1 MFHTPICPA
10 QRKTHGN
17 FILSRRWCM
26 PMSVMLLL
34 MLGAIT
40 LSGVDIT
47 AARAHADWMRGH
59 AAELVLNLNTKI
71 QWLADGERCWFVE
84 RDVTG
89 AKRFMLANAK
99 TGQLEP
105 VVDHAAVAAALTI
118 MQKREVSAAQLPITN
133 IAMQPDGTLVLAV
146 DRLWFAYE
154 AKKKTISPTTFNTV
168 LSLGKDIQSSRG
180 GGVDSVITITNNTKG
195 ALTLRWI
202 DLDGKRKDYGTI
214 DAGATQTQSTYAG
227 HVWALYTTD
236 DNLLGVVTAAELP
249 GQITLSDNDL
259 SDKQEKRTPAQ
270 SPDGLWTAF
279 VRGNNLWLRDQAKKE
294 QQLTRDGTAGDS
306 YRMPV
311 WWSPTSAHLMLKKVR
326 AGDKRTITIVE
337 SSPADQLQP
346 KVLTVPYPKPGD
358 AIDVPQLHLVTIADK
373 SVAAVATKE
382 CSNPWDITDPRWDA
396 DGRAFSCLYNER
408 GHQLL
413 RLLRITTDGMTQV
426 LIDERSDTF
435 INYSNK
441 TFHAFI
447 DQDRAVLWASERSGW
462 NHLYR
467 FDVASGKIL
476 NAVTSGEWVVREVE
490 FIDEATQS
498 LVLQV
503 GGRIAQQDPYYV
515 QYARVQFDG
524 TGFTML
530 TEGDGTHAIKWSPD
544 RRYLIDTWS
553 RVDQAPVQ
561 ALRDAKSGRL
571 ICALTKAED
580 SALVAKGWARPE
592 RFTAP
597 GRDGKTPIY
606 GVIYRPSWMTEKDR
620 LPIIEKIY
628 AGPHDSHVPK
638 AFSAW
643 HSAQRMAELGFVV
656 VQIDGMGTNWRSK
669 AFHDVCWRNLIDAGF
684 PDRIPWIKAAT
695 ATRPWMDLSR
705 VGIYGGSA
713 GGQNALAALLTR
725 GDFYRA
731 AVADC
736 GCHDNRMD
744 KIWWNEAWMGWPIGP
759 HYAANSNVTL
769 AHHLQGKLM
778 LIVGEL
784 DKNVDP
790 ASTMQVVNALI
801 KADKDFDFVI
811 IPGAG
816 HGAAGTPYGRRREE
830 DFFIKAF
837 SVPVR

>member
-1 MFHTPICPA
+1 MPA
-10 QRKTHGN
+10 
-17 FILSRRWCM
+17 
-26 PMSVMLLL
+26 SVMWLFLLAH
-34 MLGAIT
+34 MT
-40 LSGVDIT
+40 VSGVDISK
-47 AARAHADWMRGH
+47 ARAHADWMRGH
-59 AAELVLNLNTKI
+59 AAELVLNLNGKI

-84 RDVTG
+84 RDATG
-89 AKRFMLANAK
+89 AKRFMLAQSK
-99 TGQLEP
+99 TGRIEP
-105 VVDHAAVAAALTI
+105 VVDHTAVAAALKI
-118 MQKREVSAAQLPITN
+118 ILKREVSATQLPITN
-133 IAMQPDGTLVLAV
+133 IAMQADGTLVFSV
-146 DRLWFAYE
+146 GRLWFAYE
-154 AKKKTISPTTFNTV
+154 AQNKTITPITFQTQ
-168 LSLGKDIQSSRG
+168 LSLNKSVQPSRG
-180 GGVDSVITITNNTKG
+180 GGDETDITITNNTNEV
-195 ALTLRWI
+195 LTLRWI
-202 DLDGKRKDYGTI
+202 DTEGKRNDYGTI
-214 DAGATQTQSTYAG
+214 AGGAVTTQSTFAG
-227 HVWALYTTD
+227 HSWAFYTTND
-236 DNLLGVVTAAELP
+236 ELLGVVTAEELP
-249 GQITLSDNDL
+249 GQITLSINDL
-259 SDKQEKRTPAQ
+259 PNDDKQPTPAQ

-279 VRGNNLWLRDQAKKE
+279 VRGNNLWLRDRAKKE
-294 QQLTRDGTAGDS
+294 QQLTRDGTAEDS

-311 WWSPTSAHLMLKKVR
+311 WWSPNSTHLMLKKVR
-326 AGDKRTITIVE
+326 VGDKRTITIVE

-346 KVLTVPYPKPGD
+346 KVLTVPYAKPGD
-358 AIDVPQLHLVTIADK
+358 VIDVPQLFLVTIADK
-373 SVAAVATKE
+373 SITAVATKE
-382 CSNPWDITDPRWDA
+382 CPNPWSITDLRWDA
-396 DGRAFSCLYNER
+396 DGRALTCLYNER
-408 GHQLL
+408 GHQIV
-413 RLLRITTDGMTQV
+413 RLLRITTDGATRV
-426 LIDERSDTF
+426 LVDERSDTF

-467 FDVASGKIL
+467 IEVASGKIL
-476 NAVTSGEWVVREVE
+476 NAVTSGEWVVRDVE

-498 LVLQV
+498 LVLKI
-503 GGRIAQQDPYYV
+503 GGRITDQDPYYV
-515 QYARVQFDG
+515 HYARVQFDG
-524 TGFTML
+524 SGFTML

-553 RVDQAPVQ
+553 RVDQAPVHS
-561 ALRDAKSGRL
+561 LRDAKSGRL
-571 ICALTKAED
+571 ICHLIKAED
-580 SALVAKGWARPE
+580 DALVAKGWARPE
-592 RFTAP
+592 RFAAP
-597 GRDGKTPIY
+597 GRDGKTLIY
-606 GVIYRPSWMTEKDR
+606 GVIFRPSWMTDNDR

-628 AGPHDSHVPK
+628 AGPHDQHVPK

-643 HSAQRMAELGFVV
+643 HGAQRMAELGFIV

-669 AFHDVCWRNLIDAGF
+669 AFHDVCWRNLVDAGF
-684 PDRIPWIKAAT
+684 PDRIPWIKAAA
-695 ATRPWMDLSR
+695 ATRPWMDVTR

-713 GGQNALAALLTR
+713 GGQNALAALLTH

-837 SVPVR
+837 SAP